1 MDYIPQ
7 FKPWLDEAEARMLAK
22 TIQDNW
28 ITGGKK
34 VKEFEEKIAE
44 LCGVKYAVSCM
55 NGTVALFMALK
66 AMGIGERDEVIVP
79 DFTFIAS
86 ANSVV
91 MAGATPVFV
100 DVCRDTLN
108 LAVEK
113 IEDAITPRTK
123 AIMPVHI
130 YGQAAEMDGIMRI
143 AEEHNLAVI
152 EDAAQGIGVSYNGK
166 PVGSFGNV
174 GCLSFYADKTITTG
188 EGGMILTD
196 YEEIAKSCLRL
207 GHQGNLS
214 KGTYIHESIG
224 YNFRMT
230 DMQAA
235 VGLAQLSKLKAIV
248 KMKRETSSLYRE
260 LLGSI
265 KGVSFPRIVSEN
277 ETVPFRHIVFVP
289 EPKELIKYLDSV
301 GVGAK
306 RVFYP
311 LHRQPC
317 YKGKDLDLISEW
329 VKHTYSN
336 PHEEFLHED
345 FDNSTWAYEHGIA
358 LPSSARLSE
367 EEVWYIC
374 YRIKEFYETR

>member
-7 FKPWLDEAEARMLAK
+7 FEPWLDEAEAKMLSE

-66 AMGIGERDEVIVP
+66 AMGIGEGDEVIVP

-100 DVCRDTLN
+100 DVYKDTLN
-108 LAVEK
+108 IAIEK

-152 EDAAQGIGVSYNGK
+152 EDAAQGVGVSYHGK
-166 PVGSFGNV
+166 PVGSFGNA

-196 YEEIAKSCLRL
+196 DKEIAKSCLRL
-207 GHQGNLS
+207 GHQGNLG
-214 KGTYIHESIG
+214 KGNYIHESIG

-248 KMKRETSSLYRE
+248 KMKRETSRLYRD

-265 KGVSFPRIVSEN
+265 KGVSFPRVVSES
-277 ETVPFRHIVFVP
+277 ETVPFRHVVFVP
-289 EPKELIKYLDSV
+289 EPEELVKYLDSV
-301 GVGAK
+301 GIGAK

-317 YKGKDLDLISEW
+317 YKDLATQGFE
-329 VKHTYSN
+329 
-336 PHEEFLHED
+336 
-345 FDNSTWAYEHGIA
+345 NSDWAYEHGVA